1 MRTLNQV
8 MASLE
13 PERRQNIEQQV
24 AHTLMAL
31 ELAELRKQQ
40 GLSQQ
45 ALANKIGVSQS
56 AISQIENAHQH
67 IQLDTLQKYINGL
80 GKQLKLVIV

>member
-13 PERRQNIEQQV
+13 PECRQDIEQQV

-45 ALANKIGVSQS
+45 ALAHKIGVSQS
-56 AISQIENAHQH
+56 TISQIENAHQH

-80 GKQLKLVIV
+80 GKQPKLVIV

>member
-13 PERRQNIEQQV
+13 PERRQDIEQQV

-45 ALANKIGVSQS
+45 ALAHKIGVSQS
-56 AISQIENAHQH
+56 TISQIENAHQH

-80 GKQLKLVIV
+80 GKQPKLVIV

>member
-13 PERRQNIEQQV
+13 PERRQDIEQQV

-45 ALANKIGVSQS
+45 ALAYKIGVSQS
-56 AISQIENAHQH
+56 TISQIENAHQH

-80 GKQLKLVIV
+80 GKQPKLVIV